1 MVNCTICGK
10 KIVLVPSAQERARKF
25 GGEPS
30 DYVKM
35 FTTHSDCAVKKR
47 SQESTDLMR
56 RIVAEGK

>member
-1 MVNCTICGK
+1 MANCTICGK

-30 DYVKM
+30 DYAKM

-47 SQESTDLMR
+47 SQDSTDLMR